1 MLTTKHVLSQAAN
14 HTPSPDNSQPW
25 RLEWRD
31 NILSVYYDTQRVVN
45 KTFPPD
51 SHATLLT
58 IGAVSENLTQAADA
72 LNIDINLSYT
82 NPLDSHSPLYFRA
95 DFDFT
100 NTQALPSIDNIALF
114 QRHTNRHAYQD
125 KPLPPEQLQL
135 LKNLTEGKNRILV
148 FEDKPNIRTIAELV
162 RRASEIRFQTRE
174 VHEWLARS
182 LRFDTKTTDPY
193 GEGLDVNTIDLPP
206 GGKLFLRLISDWNR
220 MNWLNKLGAHKAM
233 AFIDSHPIAKA
244 PAILAIVGPDD
255 YQATLHAGQLMNRAW
270 ISLNASDI
278 AAHPYYVAA
287 DQLQRRKENRVP
299 SNLKTEA
306 DQVFQQARQLFQLQ
320 ENETL
325 HMLFRIGAPTRAAV
339 KSKRLPLDIVCPG
352 IE

>member
-1 MLTTKHVLSQAAN
+1 MLTAKRFLSEAAH

-25 RLEWRD
+25 KLDWRD
-31 NILSVYYDTQRVVN
+31 STLSVYYDTQRVAN

-58 IGAVSENLTQAADA
+58 LGAVSENLTQAADA
-72 LNIDINLSYT
+72 LNIDLNLSYI
-82 NPLDSHSPLYFRA
+82 NPLDSNNPLYFRA
-95 DFDFT
+95 AFDFS
-100 NTQALPSIDNIALF
+100 NMQALPTTDNIALF
-114 QRHTNRHAYQD
+114 QRHTNRHAYQN
-125 KPLPPEQLQL
+125 KPLSPEQLQL
-135 LKNLTEGKNRILV
+135 LKNLTAGKNRILA
-148 FEDKPNIRTIAELV
+148 FENKSDIRTIAELV

-182 LRFDTKTTDPY
+182 LRFDTKNTDPY

-206 GGKLFLRLISDWNR
+206 GGKIFLQLISDWNR

-244 PAILAIVGPDD
+244 PAILAIVGPDE
-255 YQATLHAGQLMNRAW
+255 YQETLLAGQLMNRAW
-270 ISLNASDI
+270 VEMNADGI
-278 AAHPYYVAA
+278 AAHPYYVVA

-306 DQVFQQARQLFQLQ
+306 DEVFLQARQLFHLQ

-325 HMLFRIGAPTRAAV
+325 HMLFRIGFPTKTAV